1 MAACHDLHYEW
12 LRIDRADPRIL
23 ATRQLLAD
31 LLVIGGGPHATL
43 KPGPGAVEI
52 PPPKSLDEQAVGAW
66 IDEQSGRLEGWLLT
80 IRAVNATVIYRIGV
94 KDMRSLAYVA
104 EWPD

>member
-1 MAACHDLHYEW
+1 MAACHDLHGEW
-12 LRIDRADPRIL
+12 LRIDHADPRIL
-23 ATRQLLAD
+23 ISRELLTEV
-31 LLVIGGGPHATL
+31 LVLGGGPHAVL
-43 KPGPGAVEI
+43 KPGPGAIEVR
-52 PPPKSLDEQAVGAW
+52 PPAILDSDLFEAW

-94 KDMRSLAYVA
+94 KDMRSLAYAA